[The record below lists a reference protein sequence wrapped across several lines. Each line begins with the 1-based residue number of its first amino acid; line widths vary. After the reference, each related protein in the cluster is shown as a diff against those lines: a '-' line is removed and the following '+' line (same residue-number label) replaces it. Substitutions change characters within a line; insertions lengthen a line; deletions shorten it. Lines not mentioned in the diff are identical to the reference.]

1 MCKMYNPGSA
11 LRGFI
16 LYHFTTQ
23 ESKVIVICKDM
34 RNLPIIEVVGAS
46 VYSILKAYLI
56 TMKWVSY
63 KKMNL

>member
-1 MCKMYNPGSA
+1 MCKMHNPRSA
-11 LRGFI
+11 LRGPI

-23 ESKVIVICKDM
+23 ESKVIVICEDM
-34 RNLPIIEVVGAS
+34 RNLPIIELVGAS

-63 KKMNL
+63 RKMNL

>member
-1 MCKMYNPGSA
+1 MCKMYNPRSA
-11 LRGFI
+11 LRGLI